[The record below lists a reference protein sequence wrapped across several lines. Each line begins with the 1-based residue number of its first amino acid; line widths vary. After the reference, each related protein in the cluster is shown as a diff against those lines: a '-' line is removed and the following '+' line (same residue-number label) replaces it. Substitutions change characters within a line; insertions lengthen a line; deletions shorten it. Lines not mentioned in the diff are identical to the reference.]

1 MGEFPEGGGGSQQE
15 QVERRSCRG
24 QSLPAGACARPRE
37 LGLQLG
43 FTWSPHSSSFVFFF
57 LKCIANILKPGDLK
71 KKNKNGFLGF
81 L

>member
-24 QSLPAGACARPRE
+24 QSLPGGPVQDLRNLACSWVS
-37 LGLQLG
+37 LG
-43 FTWSPHSSSFVFFF
+43 PHTALRLFFF
-57 LKCIANILKPGDLK
+57 FEMYCQYFKAGRFK